1 MSTEIINTHNRIK
14 QFIHRTP
21 ILKSQQINNLM
32 GCNISFKC
40 ENFQKAGAF
49 KSRGAV
55 NAVLQLSDEQKEK
68 GVCTHSSGNFAQAL
82 ARAANIVNVKS
93 YIVMPS
99 NAPQVKVDATRGY
112 GGDISLCEP
121 NLQARE
127 STANAIITKYGATLL
142 HPYNNWDVIYGQAT
156 AAKEFIEDSE
166 TEMDYLI
173 APLGG
178 GGLLSGT
185 ALSAKAFSPN
195 TKVIG
200 AEPINAN
207 DAYKS
212 FKTGVFVPSN
222 NPDTIADGL
231 LTSLGDITFT
241 IIKENVEDIMLCSE
255 DSIRKAM
262 QIIYSRMKIVVE
274 PSSAVA
280 LAIILE
286 NKKFF
291 ANKNIGI
298 IISGGNI
305 DLDDFLLNLK

>member
-1 MSTEIINTHNRIK
+1 MKKHITECHKRIEE
-14 QFIHRTP
+14 FIHRTP
-21 ILKSQQINNLM
+21 ILKSQQIDELM

-49 KSRGAV
+49 KSRGAL
-55 NAVLQLSDEQKEK
+55 NAVLQLSDEQKKK

-82 ARAANIVNVKS
+82 ARAASIAKANS

-99 NAPQVKVDATRGY
+99 NAPQVKIDATRGY
-112 GGDISLCEP
+112 GGNISLCEP
-121 NLQARE
+121 TLEARE
-127 STANAIITKYGATLL
+127 ATANDIIEKHGATFL
-142 HPYNNWDVIYGQAT
+142 HPYNNWEVIFGQAT
-156 AAKEFIEDSE
+156 AAKEFIEDINIP
-166 TEMDYLI
+166 MDYLI

-185 ALSAKAFSPN
+185 ALSAKSFSPN

-207 DAYKS
+207 DAYES
-212 FKTGVFVPSN
+212 FKTGVFVESN

-231 LTSLGDITFT
+231 LTSLGDITFP
-241 IIKENVEDIMLCSE
+241 IIKENVHDIMLCSE

-286 NKKFF
+286 NKDFF

-305 DLDDFLLNLK
+305 DLDSFLLNFN